1 MSFIVTG
8 GHSPIAIA
16 ISKSLSKRSSV
27 FHLTRTCDETL
38 RGAFANYANIIS
50 EEWDLE
56 QTDECLEKL
65 KRLLTLENIEGIIF
79 AHRYRSESINP
90 ITQFVIEVETPFQLL
105 RHYCANYTGQN
116 GSAVILTSPAGESVL
131 PDQSFNYHA
140 SKAALNQLVKY
151 AAIHFKDKGVRTNGI
166 SPGAFIEKERSRK
179 FYEANKERLEEIKGF
194 IPLRRLGTADEIAN
208 LVSYL
213 CSDNSSYINGAII
226 KIDGGY
232 SNMEASYTL

>member
-16 ISKSLSKRSSV
+16 ISKNLSKRSSV
-27 FHLTRTCDETL
+27 FHLTRKSDETL
-38 RGAFANYANIIS
+38 QSAFANHANIIL

-56 QTDECLEKL
+56 RTDDCLEKL
-65 KRLLTLENIEGIIF
+65 KRLLILENIEGIIF
-79 AHRYRSESINP
+79 AHRYRSERVEP
-90 ITQFVIEVETPFQLL
+90 ITQYVIEVETPFQLL
-105 RHYCANYTGQN
+105 RHYCENYTGQN
-116 GSAVILTSPAGESVL
+116 GSAVILTSPAGESVV

-140 SKAALNQLVKY
+140 SKAALSQLVKY
-151 AAIHFKDKGVRTNGI
+151 AAIHFKEKGVRTNGI

-179 FYEANKERLEEIKGF
+179 FYEANIERLEEIKAF

-213 CSDNSSYINGAII
+213 CSENSSYINGVII

-232 SNMEASYTL
+232 SNMEPSYTL